1 MTMARNKVFTFWE
14 PKENVPGY
22 IRLCMKTWEKNLE
35 GYETVVLDYG
45 NLGEYLSAD
54 EIAAVLDKS
63 MTFAMQSDCIRC
75 AVLRRNGGIWLDA
88 DTVLTQ
94 PLDVRFSAAETTMI
108 ANRNDGRF
116 ANYGAFINAS
126 KPGAK
131 FLDAWYE
138 ELVKH
143 VSKAREFRKSFL
155 KQLLRR
161 REWRNIRRW
170 DWCVNAIID
179 PLADRWLKDG
189 TAAKGLYAYVDKQT
203 IGALP
208 EEDLTDGGDLDR
220 ALAYIKYWFEPGD
233 PADATKNCAGILM
246 LHNSWTP
253 AKFLAMSESDFAA
266 SDTRLAALI
275 REQLAK

>member
-1 MTMARNKVFTFWE
+1 MNKVFTFWE
-14 PKENVPGY
+14 PKAAVPGY
-22 IRLCMKTWEKNLE
+22 IRLCMKTWEKNLA

-45 NLGEYLSAD
+45 NLGDYLSEE
-54 EIAAVLDKS
+54 EIAAVVDKR

-88 DTVLTQ
+88 DTVLTK
-94 PLDVRFSAAETTMI
+94 PLDGRFSAAETTMI
-108 ANRNDGRF
+108 ARRDDDGRF
-116 ANYGAFINAS
+116 ANYGAFINAP

-138 ELVKH
+138 ELTGH
-143 VSKAREFRKSFL
+143 VALAREFRASAL
-155 KQLLRR
+155 KRLFRR

-179 PLADRWLKDG
+179 PIADKWLGDG
-189 TAAKGLYAYVDKQT
+189 TAAKGAYAYVDKRT

-208 EEDLTDGGDLDR
+208 EEDLTTGGDLDR
-220 ALAYIKYWFEPGD
+220 ALAYMKYWFEPGD
-233 PADATKNCAGILM
+233 PAAATKNCAGILM

-253 AKFLAMSESDFAA
+253 AKFLAMSEDEFAA

-275 REQLAK
+275 RGQMAK